1 MKPTKIALFI
11 VIILG
16 GLLSLAFFFPK
27 DGVKITDDFTLQF
40 PTIDELFSDSDT
52 DVVDIKEIIEKNQV
66 QEENEEDIDSIDVF
80 SSGTMDDS
88 TVIYYKPVTIN
99 PELVTRK
106 IEYPTDNPKVLSNF
120 FKELSQLKRNQKLIR
135 ILHYG
140 DSQIEADRVSSY
152 LRYKLQGQFG
162 GIGPG
167 LVPPVQPYGFQA
179 PVLAEYSEGWTRYPG
194 FGKRDTS
201 IKHSRYGVLASFS
214 RYAPCSDLLNDTSGY
229 GEEELER
236 EEYTEWIKFEHSP
249 YTYRNVRKYSR
260 CRMFY
265 GYNKYP
271 VNLKLL
277 ADDQEFDEKIL
288 QPSEEL
294 QVKEWQFT
302 STPSSIKFEFNG
314 YDSPDVYALALDG
327 DKGVAVDNIPLRG
340 STGTIFTNSDQEM
353 LTAIYNNLNAK
364 LLILQFGGNAA
375 PGMKENYDFYE
386 RSFYYQLARLKK
398 IIPDISIVVIGIADM
413 SQKQKDKYVSYPN
426 VTLIR
431 DALKNA
437 AFKAGCAFWDT
448 YEAMGGK
455 NSMPSWVFSEPPL
468 AEKDFVHFT
477 VKGSRVVAEMF
488 YKALMLEY
496 NQYLKKNIAKS
507 DNSLDESQPESNGGD
522 I

>member
-11 VIILG
+11 VIVLG

-27 DGVKITDDFTLQF
+27 EGVKITDDFTLQF
-40 PTIDELFSDSDT
+40 PTIDELLSDSESE
-52 DVVDIKEIIEKNQV
+52 VVDITEIIENNQV
-66 QEENEEDIDSIDVF
+66 QEESEEEIDSTDVF
-80 SSGTMDDS
+80 SSGTLDDS

-99 PELVTRK
+99 PEDVTRK
-106 IEYPTDNPKVLSNF
+106 IEYPTDNRKVLTKF
-120 FKELSQLKRNQKLIR
+120 FKELSQLKKSEKLIR

-162 GIGPG
+162 GVGPG

-179 PVLAEYSEGWTRYPG
+179 PVLADYSEGWTRYPG

-201 IKHSRYGVLASFS
+201 VKHSRYGVLASFS
-214 RYAPCSDLLNDTSGY
+214 RYAPYSEMVAETSEVA
-229 GEEELER
+229 EEEER
-236 EEYTEWIKFEHSP
+236 EEYNEWIKFEHSP
-249 YTYRNVRKYSR
+249 YSYRSVRKYSR

-277 ADDQEFDEKIL
+277 KDEEEFDKNIL
-288 QPSEEL
+288 LPSEDL
-294 QVKEWQFT
+294 QVKEWQFA
-302 STPSSIKFEFNG
+302 STPTSIKFEFNG

-327 DKGVAVDNIPLRG
+327 EKGVAVDNIPLRG
-340 STGTIFTNSDQEM
+340 STGTIFTNSDQNM
-353 LTAIYNNLNAK
+353 LSAIYENLNAK

-386 RSFYYQLARLKK
+386 RSFYYQLTRLKK

-413 SQKQKDKYVSYPN
+413 SQKEKDKYVSYPN

-448 YEAMGGK
+448 YEAMGGQ
-455 NSMPSWVFSEPPL
+455 NSMPSWVFSDPPL

-496 NQYLKKNIAKS
+496 NQYLKKNIAK
-507 DNSLDESQPESNGGD
+507 NNTTEEESQLKSNGGD